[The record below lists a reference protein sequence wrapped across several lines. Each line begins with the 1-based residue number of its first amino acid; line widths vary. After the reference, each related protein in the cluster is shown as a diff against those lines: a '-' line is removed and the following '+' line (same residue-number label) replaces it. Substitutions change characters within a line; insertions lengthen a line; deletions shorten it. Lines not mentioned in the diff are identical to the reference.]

1 MSFQQHFSTTN
12 NEFKLKVVLHSIHNG
27 LKKRGFDEK
36 NMMRERERGVGG
48 ETDREGKRERM
59 LHHIFEERRKVT
71 VHSTC

>member
-36 NMMRERERGVGG
+36 NMMREREGG
-48 ETDREGKRERM
+48 WEGREIERER
-59 LHHIFEERRKVT
+59 ERECCIKSLKKEGR
-71 VHSTC
+71 